1 MNYLFIIIPAI
12 VIAIVLLYSALKGA
26 MKVEEDEPF
35 IMQEEPK
42 FQPRKVTDLSKAVL
56 GTDLVK
62 EEPVL
67 VPKKKKTYYKKRPKK
82 AE

>member
-1 MNYLFIIIPAI
+1 MNYYFIILS
-12 VIAIVLLYSALKGA
+12 VIAVAVSIILLYLGLKGA
-26 MKVEEDEPF
+26 FHMEEEEDPF

-56 GTDLVK
+56 GTD
-62 EEPVL
+62 PV
-67 VPKKKKTYYKKRPKK
+67 VIPKKKKNYYKKKIKK

>member
-26 MKVEEDEPF
+26 VKVEEDEPF

-56 GTDLVK
+56 GTDPIVI
-62 EEPVL
+62 
-67 VPKKKKTYYKKRPKK
+67 PKKKKNYYKKKTKK